1 MAGKPKA
8 FSILTNGLL
17 KENPTLRLLLG
28 MCPSLAVTT
37 LAKNGIGMGIATTA
51 VLIGSNVVISLIRKI
66 VPDKVRIPIF
76 ITVIAGF
83 VTIVQM
89 LMKAYFPDLN
99 EQLGI
104 YIPLIVVNCI
114 ILARA
119 EMFASKNGPLLSALD
134 GLGMGL
140 GFTAALFAIGSI
152 REILGAGTWMGIAL
166 TADLF
171 DPATIMILPPGGFM
185 VMGLLIALVNKLSNK
200 NKKTKTAEESEKCA
214 MGCPGCEKAS

>member
-8 FSILTNGLL
+8 LTVLFNGLL
-17 KENPTLRLLLG
+17 KENPTLVLLLG

-37 LAKNGIGMGIATTA
+37 MAQNAIGMGIAATF
-51 VLIGSNVVISLIRKI
+51 VLMGSNVVVSLIRKI

-76 ITVIAGF
+76 VTVIAGF
-83 VTIVQM
+83 VTIVEM
-89 LMKAYFPDLN
+89 VMKAYFPDLDKA
-99 EQLGI
+99 LGI

-119 EMFASKNGPLLSALD
+119 EMFACKNGPLLSALD

-140 GFTAALFAIGSI
+140 GFTAALFVIGSI
-152 REILGAGTWMGIAL
+152 REIIGAGTWMGITL
-166 TADLF
+166 TADLI
-171 DPATIMILPPGGFM
+171 DPATILILPPGGFM
-185 VMGLLIALVNKLSNK
+185 VMGCLIALVNKLT
-200 NKKTKTAEESEKCA
+200 KKKRDQKTAGEPEKCA